1 MRSTK
6 YIIFEDNGQWHGHL
20 QDYPDLVAH
29 GESFE
34 DLQIKLSHL
43 KQDLASGTH
52 DRCHNPPAT
61 MTQQTPR
68 RTKTHERLEGI
79 LSTILSKP

>member
-6 YIIFEDNGQWHGHL
+6 YIIWEDNGEWHGHL
-20 QDYPDLVAH
+20 QDYPDLITH

-43 KQDLASGTH
+43 KQDLSSGTH
-52 DRCHNPPAT
+52 ERCHNPPST
-61 MTQQTPR
+61 MTPRTPR
-68 RTKTHERLEGI
+68 RINVDKRLERLFSSM
-79 LSTILSKP
+79 LDKP